1 MCFFFSL
8 IPGTVWVVIGYF
20 VLFTSTRADG
30 GLRKFGQVLAIWAF
44 VIAALFPIAGA
55 YVTLAELCPMEGM
68 MEQMPVPP
76 GP

>member
-1 MCFFFSL
+1 MCFFISL
-8 IPGTVWVVIGYF
+8 IPGTVWLVIGYF
-20 VLFTSTRADG
+20 VLFASTRADG